1 MHNTSTMQSVRRRNL
16 TRKNGG
22 GSLLGTASRWEMKVE
37 EGLMLGI
44 LGQLGRRQSA
54 EVGQICLSR
63 LTAET
68 GMARAWTD
76 RWRWANAAY
85 EIFLSSKLESS
96 VSTCLHLLKWV
107 TSDRSITACNLAQ
120 LYSSKVESVTWL
132 TKVWLYVTL
141 ISTNSRKL
149 QIRRSFYIKGNIY
162 NFCFVLFHFL

>member
-1 MHNTSTMQSVRRRNL
+1 MGEDLCWGLQAGEKWKW
-16 TRKNGG
+16 RK
-22 GSLLGTASRWEMKVE
+22 GSC
-37 EGLMLGI
+37 LGI

-120 LYSSKVESVTWL
+120 LYSSKVESMTWL